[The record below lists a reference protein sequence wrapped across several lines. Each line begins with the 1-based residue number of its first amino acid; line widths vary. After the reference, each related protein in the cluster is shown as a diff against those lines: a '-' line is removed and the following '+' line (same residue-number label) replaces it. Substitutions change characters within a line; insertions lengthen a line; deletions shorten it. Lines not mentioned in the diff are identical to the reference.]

1 MNSHQYRDVE
11 NTNIG
16 WRDPGSKRDTGLYE
30 IPTMA
35 GRILS
40 FLDKMWKLLDS
51 KLKRKGSNSNL
62 CPPKMRWESCYIN
75 MEERRGWK
83 EGCRLEVLA

>member
-16 WRDPGSKRDTGLYE
+16 WRDPGLKRDAGLYE

-35 GRILS
+35 GRRRILS
-40 FLDKMWKLLDS
+40 FLDKMWNMLDS
-51 KLKRKGSNSNL
+51 KLKRKGSNGNL
-62 CPPKMRWESCYIN
+62 CQPKTRWESC
-75 MEERRGWK
+75 
-83 EGCRLEVLA
+83 